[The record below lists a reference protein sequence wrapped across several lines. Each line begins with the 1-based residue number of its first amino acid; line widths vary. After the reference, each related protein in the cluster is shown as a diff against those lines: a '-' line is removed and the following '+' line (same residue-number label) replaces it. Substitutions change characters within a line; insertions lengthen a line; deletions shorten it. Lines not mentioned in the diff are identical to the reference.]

1 MGIARPAP
9 LVTRDRVLND
19 KELAAV
25 SRAAETIGYPF
36 GTLAKLLMLTA
47 QPW

>member
-1 MGIARPAP
+1 VARGLIETNPAMGIARPAP

-25 SRAAETIGYPF
+25 WRAAETIGYRSERS
-36 GTLAKLLMLTA
+36 
-47 QPW
+47 